1 MSDENANR
9 ASYGSANKKKS
20 TSTAGSKG
28 SGKVATGG
36 ASTGARKADSPSAWL
51 RLPTREDASNRA
63 RSYNRK

>member
-1 MSDENANR
+1 MSDETGNR
-9 ASYGSANKKKS
+9 TSYGSANKKKS

-36 ASTGARKADSPSAWL
+36 AGSGTRKADSPSAWL
-51 RLPTREDASNRA
+51 RSPSRADASNRA